1 MKIKHFIVILS
12 WLSLLVTFVAGYQV
26 GKLRR
31 EPVPEHNAELP
42 KQAEKICTDTMF
54 LPPPTILVE
63 VVSTPPE
70 DIDTAAIIASYF
82 ARRVAAD
89 TISSEYVQVE
99 IIDTITQN
107 SLLGRQAVWTFY
119 PPKDISHSFSM
130 GTTLGRNHLMTYGE
144 LQMDEWAFL
153 GGYDWY
159 NRGVVFGVKYR
170 FKVWRGKRN

>member
-31 EPVPEHNAELP
+31 VPVSEHNAELP
-42 KQAEKICTDTMF
+42 KQAEKICKDTMF
-54 LPPPTILVE
+54 LDPPTILVE

>member
-1 MKIKHFIVILS
+1 MKVKHFIVILS

-31 EPVPEHNAELP
+31 VPVSEHNAELP
-42 KQAEKICTDTMF
+42 KPVEKICTDTM
-54 LPPPTILVE
+54 LLDPPTIIVE
-63 VVSTPPE
+63 VVCTPPE

-89 TISSEYVQVE
+89 TITSEYAQVE

-119 PPKDISHSFSM
+119 PPKEVSYSFSM

-170 FKVWRGKRN
+170 FKVWRR

>member
-12 WLSLLVTFVAGYQV
+12 WISLLVTFVAGYQV

-42 KQAEKICTDTMF
+42 KQSEKICTDTMF
-54 LPPPTILVE
+54 LDPPTILVE

-89 TISSEYVQVE
+89 TISSEYAQVE

-119 PPKDISHSFSM
+119 PPKEVSHSFSM

-144 LQMDEWAFL
+144 LQMDEWAVL

-170 FKVWRGKRN
+170 FKVWRR